1 MGIQPGSI
9 GEWLKERCFEE
20 KLSLRQAAEKIGI
33 SHTTI
38 GLIIKGA
45 HAAPDTIRKLAAAF
59 SGDGEYLCRALEDE
73 LLILGGYRTR
83 PPSSQQPSE
92 PLARLMDL
100 VAEFSEPQLKLMLRF
115 AQFLGEIEK
124 KI

>member
-9 GEWLKERCFEE
+9 GEWLEGRCQKER
-20 KLSLRQAAEKIGI
+20 LSLRQAAEKIGI

-45 HAAPDTIRKLAAAF
+45 HAAPDTISKLAAAF
-59 SGDGEYLCRALEDE
+59 SDAGDHHRRALEDE
-73 LLILGGYRTR
+73 LLILGGYRT
-83 PPSSQQPSE
+83 PSPASQQPSE

-100 VAEFSEPQLKLMLRF
+100 VAGFSESQLKLMLRF
-115 AQFLGEIEK
+115 AEFLSEVEK
-124 KI
+124 ER